1 MILPNMRWLPNGL
14 TQRQWDV
21 WKLLSRGNTNWE
33 IGDRLNERHGVIIYD
48 IGQLYTK
55 LRVPD
60 GVGARSKLANMFPVF
75 PQEYN
80 VT

>member
-1 MILPNMRWLPNGL
+1 MTLSNMRWLPNGL

-21 WKLLSRGNTNWE
+21 WKLLSRGSTNWE

-48 IGQLYTK
+48 IGQLYVK
-55 LRVPD
+55 LQVPE
-60 GVGARSKLANMFPVF
+60 GKGARVKLANMFPVS